1 VRPEIKKAISDCKT
15 AGIRVIMITGDSKET
30 AYAIAKEVGIV
41 GSSDDY
47 KTTVFTGAEFD
58 GMTMD

>member
-1 VRPEIKKAISDCKT
+1 
-15 AGIRVIMITGDSKET
+15 MITGDSKET